1 MHTLPSVKLRCC
13 KQVLHQ
19 IDISCDMERRWN
31 GGMKMTNIYSKYIYF
46 HFVLK
51 HTEIMVMT
59 LLMNCYRSGQ
69 RILNTRS
76 VVT

>member
-1 MHTLPSVKLRCC
+1 
-13 KQVLHQ
+13 
-19 IDISCDMERRWN
+19 MERRWN